1 MHEPRNTQR
10 NDAPPLLGL
19 SVEGRDD
26 LKRRFFAGN
35 ANLRAVARFY
45 KVTMKDAE
53 DIVSRWKQDKEMDDM
68 MGKGWTSK

>member
-1 MHEPRNTQR
+1 MHEPRNTSS

-19 SVEGRDD
+19 SVEGREE

-45 KVTMKDAE
+45 KVTLKDAE
-53 DIVSRWKQDKEMDDM
+53 DIVSRWKQNKETDDM